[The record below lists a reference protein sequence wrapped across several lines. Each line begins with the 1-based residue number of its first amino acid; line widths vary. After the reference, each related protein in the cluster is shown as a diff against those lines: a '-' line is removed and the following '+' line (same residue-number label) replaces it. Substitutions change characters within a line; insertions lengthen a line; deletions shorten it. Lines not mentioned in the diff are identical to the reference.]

1 MSQQESIGPLLP
13 FLKDTLYTLLVQQ
26 NLSEN
31 PYWRLYWDGC
41 YDPSFA
47 PRHLQ
52 LHNFLRLKECVNHI
66 SLGHSSL
73 LDSLSNNGS
82 MSYTHV
88 NLLDH
93 QDWLYNNTKGF
104 IELKKTWDRLNVLP
118 SVTKILF
125 RSSYETAPWID
136 ALVSKKFMVNQMKR
150 NELRE
155 DRVYSYSSTYL
166 INR

>member
-1 MSQQESIGPLLP
+1 
-13 FLKDTLYTLLVQQ
+13 
-26 NLSEN
+26 
-31 PYWRLYWDGC
+31 
-41 YDPSFA
+41 
-47 PRHLQ
+47 
-52 LHNFLRLKECVNHI
+52 
-66 SLGHSSL
+66 
-73 LDSLSNNGS
+73 

>member
-1 MSQQESIGPLLP
+1 
-13 FLKDTLYTLLVQQ
+13 
-26 NLSEN
+26 
-31 PYWRLYWDGC
+31 
-41 YDPSFA
+41 
-47 PRHLQ
+47 
-52 LHNFLRLKECVNHI
+52 
-66 SLGHSSL
+66 
-73 LDSLSNNGS
+73 

-93 QDWLYNNTKGF
+93 QDWLYNNKGF
-104 IELKKTWDRLNVLP
+104 IELKETWDRLNELP

-136 ALVSKKFMVNQMKR
+136 ELVAKKFIVKQMKR